1 MNSFWSITL
10 FWAMAALAV
19 VLALAFVLPRLVRR
33 GSTERGKAARRDI
46 NLAVY
51 RDQMKELAQEFSSG
65 QLTPEQFAAS
75 KLELETRAAEDALA
89 QEDRTSVH
97 ATSRRLAVSLAV
109 VLPAATV
116 ALYAWLGNPNA
127 LMGSGGEPGAAVVSA
142 PPTEA
147 DILDIIRRIE
157 ERAQATPND
166 LEVWETLAG
175 ANAMMSRWPEALAA
189 YEKSLELAPGKP
201 SVLSGYAE
209 ALAMSGNMLMAG
221 RPMELVSQALQ
232 ADPNDRKGLELAAIH
247 AFQNQDYAQSVQ
259 FLDRLLRLVPAE
271 MPYAQEIL
279 KMRNEAQE
287 LAQAGGETSVGNVS
301 ARTPG
306 RVSGQVD
313 LAPALKAQLGPQS
326 TVYLIARDSQSGAP
340 LAAARIA
347 LGDFPVSFRL
357 DDSMAMNPA
366 NALSQH
372 KEVALLARIS
382 ASGNPIAQPGDLE
395 SPAVNVAVGAADVSL
410 VIDRVVR

>member
-10 FWAMAALAV
+10 FWGLAV
-19 VLALAFVLPRLVRR
+19 AAVALALAFVLPRLVRH
-33 GSTERGKAARRDI
+33 GSAERSKAARRDI

-51 RDQMKELAQEFSSG
+51 RDQMKELAHEFSSG

-89 QEDRTSVH
+89 QEDHTSVH
-97 ATSRRLAVSLAV
+97 ATSRRLAVSLAL

-127 LMGSGGEPGAAVVSA
+127 LMVSGGESGASVASA

-147 DILDIIRRIE
+147 DMLEIIRRIE

-189 YEKSLELAPGKP
+189 YQRSLELAPGKP

-247 AFQNQDYAQSVQ
+247 AFQNQNYAQSVQ

-279 KMRNEAQE
+279 KMRNEAQQLAE
-287 LAQAGGETSVGNVS
+287 AGDGAQAGGVAGSVAGV
-301 ARTPG
+301 
-306 RVSGQVD
+306 VD
-313 LAPALKAQLGPQS
+313 LAPELKAQLGPQS
-326 TVYLIARDSQSGAP
+326 TVYLIARDGQSGAP
-340 LAAARIA
+340 LAAARVA
-347 LGDFPVSFRL
+347 LGAFPLPFRL

-366 NALSQH
+366 NALSRH
-372 KEVALLARIS
+372 KEVVLLARIS

-395 SPAVNVAVGAADVSL
+395 SQMVNAAVGATDVSL
-410 VIDRVVR
+410 VIDRVLP